1 MEMQT
6 ILESLV
12 TIAKLN
18 NIIYTEGASLIDKPW
33 VLREGADKE
42 QIELFESKG
51 YQLPHEL
58 YQFLLFTNG
67 IECGSSEQ
75 QIYDISTLIEQ
86 EKVNHSEFRPGIYN
100 FAYFFGDRLFIDSSL
115 IDSGNYIF
123 YEGSGF
129 NNGNLLGCDFI
140 TFFERLII
148 CNFHNY
154 WRWLDYPQK
163 IIPYLNDCFYK

>member
-1 MEMQT
+1 MEIQT

-12 TIAKLN
+12 TITKLN
-18 NIIYTEGASLIDKPW
+18 NTIYAEGANLIDKPW

-42 QIELFESKG
+42 QNKLFESRG
-51 YQLPHEL
+51 YQLPQEL
-58 YQFLLFTNG
+58 SQFLLFTNG

-75 QIYDISTLIEQ
+75 QIYDIGTLIEQ
-86 EKVNHSEFRPGIYN
+86 EKVNRSEFRPGIYN

-123 YEGSGF
+123 FESSGF
-129 NNGNLLGCDFI
+129 NNGNLIGCDFI
-140 TFFERLII
+140 TFLERLII

-154 WRWLDYPQK
+154 WRWLDYPPK
-163 IIPYLNDCFYK
+163 TISYLNDCFCK